1 MKYARKSLA
10 VDTVRQL
17 YDSRL
22 PAANKINTSKKKQN
36 EKSAHRRR
44 KHCALAVVRRS
55 HEQTN
60 KQTNITHK
68 QTDRA
73 DYNTLRCVA
82 RSVTNKQ

>member
-36 EKSAHRRR
+36 EK
-44 KHCALAVVRRS
+44 KRS
-55 HEQTN
+55 
-60 KQTNITHK
+60 
-68 QTDRA
+68 
-73 DYNTLRCVA
+73 
-82 RSVTNKQ
+82 